1 MSWFKSA
8 VNKAVEVGGTNDLTR
23 TVRNYADSVVQHAGQ
38 AVAGGAKILQDRI
51 GARNIQSFK
60 HTLKRLEEVSVS
72 CRGQERIQLLR
83 RWLVALKEIE
93 RASAG
98 FLDNHEKVT
107 KQHQSSEE
115 LKDSSRKPTMYG
127 QVLYHDSDLGVE
139 PMNFHDVFLHSQA
152 LEGITLSMILEAP
165 NEEEA
170 SLLLEL
176 FGLCL
181 VGGKEVHKAIVSSIQ
196 DLANAFSSYQDEV
209 LVKREELLQYA
220 QCAIAGL
227 KRNADLVRVDAEALS
242 IHRRIDG
249 LKKSQQPLTEGHEIL
264 ADETT
269 VASPE
274 ALKEALAQIQLCAR
288 LEALLITTNTFNN
301 GDSPEIHAQKVDKLK
316 VLSESLANSTM
327 KAEKRISDQRSQMEE
342 AFNFRVAKASE
353 VGQFEKELSVEITA
367 LEKKRDEL
375 EAELKKINM
384 FLAASL
390 ARLHNAK
397 EEREQFDEA
406 SNQIVLHLKTKE
418 DELSRSISS
427 CRVEH
432 EVVNTWISFLE
443 DTWNFQSSYLDQK
456 EKQVNDELQ
465 RYRGY
470 FVNLAIDHLSL
481 YKEDLGP
488 SITQI
493 KQLVDN
499 LKHLNEG
506 LEVVDPELNKE
517 NAKAISKRTLE
528 EEYMKSEAKFVTTI
542 KVVDSLKDQFC
553 SQNEY
558 YSREDDQRIRE
569 LFDAL
574 ERINGEFRC
583 IERPMIEIETPTK
596 ERHQE
601 SRSPP
606 PKETTETFDSK
617 LNELSS
623 PNKAGNLSDSEVE
636 FRKFEIELGKDS
648 RADQSTEEIG
658 DWVFDGLESELT
670 TDEKILKPSGC

>member
-1 MSWFKSA
+1 M
-8 VNKAVEVGGTNDLTR
+8 
-23 TVRNYADSVVQHAGQ
+23 
-38 AVAGGAKILQDRI
+38 
-51 GARNIQSFK
+51 
-60 HTLKRLEEVSVS
+60 
-72 CRGQERIQLLR
+72 
-83 RWLVALKEIE
+83 
-93 RASAG
+93 
-98 FLDNHEKVT
+98 
-107 KQHQSSEE
+107 
-115 LKDSSRKPTMYG
+115 
-127 QVLYHDSDLGVE
+127 
-139 PMNFHDVFLHSQA
+139 
-152 LEGITLSMILEAP
+152 
-165 NEEEA
+165 
-170 SLLLEL
+170 
-176 FGLCL
+176 
-181 VGGKEVHKAIVSSIQ
+181 
-196 DLANAFSSYQDEV
+196 
-209 LVKREELLQYA
+209 
-220 QCAIAGL
+220 
-227 KRNADLVRVDAEALS
+227 
-242 IHRRIDG
+242 
-249 LKKSQQPLTEGHEIL
+249 
-264 ADETT
+264 
-269 VASPE
+269 
-274 ALKEALAQIQLCAR
+274 
-288 LEALLITTNTFNN
+288 
-301 GDSPEIHAQKVDKLK
+301 
-316 VLSESLANSTM
+316 
-327 KAEKRISDQRSQMEE
+327 
-342 AFNFRVAKASE
+342 
-353 VGQFEKELSVEITA
+353 
-367 LEKKRDEL
+367 
-375 EAELKKINM
+375 
-384 FLAASL
+384 
-390 ARLHNAK
+390 
-397 EEREQFDEA
+397 
-406 SNQIVLHLKTKE
+406 
-418 DELSRSISS
+418 
-427 CRVEH
+427 
-432 EVVNTWISFLE
+432 
-443 DTWNFQSSYLDQK
+443 
-456 EKQVNDELQ
+456 
-465 RYRGY
+465 
-470 FVNLAIDHLSL
+470 NLAIDHLSL
-481 YKEDLGP
+481 YKEDLAP